1 MKDSISRQEKI
12 FIYLCDIPSTKT
24 LDKFFDGIGRLLKNT
39 SNAHDIFYGIFDKII
54 ENIILLRAKL
64 LLKHLVLLFFRA
76 LTSSL
81 PPSDL
86 PCSVFAWTMRRREA
100 LN

>member
-24 LDKFFDGIGRLLKNT
+24 LNKFLTALVVSKKNT

-64 LLKHLVLLFFRA
+64 LLSISSFYFSELSRA
-76 LTSSL
+76 HSL
-81 PPSDL
+81 PLISRVVCL
-86 PCSVFAWTMRRREA
+86 HGR
-100 LN
+100 